1 MTPGCT
7 RGWQTT
13 RTCKYR
19 CERVDGR
26 IGCAGLFVSRGLP
39 DERTGRQASQRA
51 TLHVDVGAELS
62 ARVRAAAAAGG
73 RTPSEWTRELLQRE
87 LAQEAGSADTGH
99 SAARVEA
106 STPSSAAAPGR
117 LVLDAELAS
126 LLHQVQSQGQFRTRP
141 AALRLVLRHFIGQG
155 STPAAEPVDA
165 TPLKDGVAAL
175 MRSNHELL
183 PIGKNI
189 NQIAKSLNA
198 MQGGFRNTDTKNL
211 QVFAH
216 AVREHVEQAAG
227 S

>member
-1 MTPGCT
+1 MN
-7 RGWQTT
+7 
-13 RTCKYR
+13 
-19 CERVDGR
+19 
-26 IGCAGLFVSRGLP
+26 
-39 DERTGRQASQRA
+39 TGRQALQRA
-51 TLHVDVGAELS
+51 TLHVDVGPELS

-87 LAQEAGSADTGH
+87 LREETARESASADTGH
-99 SAARVEA
+99 QRQSGPDA
-106 STPSSAAAPGR
+106 SAAAPGR
-117 LVLDAELAS
+117 LVLDGELAS
-126 LLHQVQSQGQFRTRP
+126 LLQQVQVQGQFRTRP

-155 STPAAEPVDA
+155 STPGAESVDA

-211 QVFAH
+211 QVFAQ
-216 AVREHVEQAAG
+216 AVREHVEQAARVVA
-227 S
+227 SIRALVTPHKEKS

>member
-1 MTPGCT
+1 MN
-7 RGWQTT
+7 
-13 RTCKYR
+13 
-19 CERVDGR
+19 
-26 IGCAGLFVSRGLP
+26 
-39 DERTGRQASQRA
+39 TGRQASQRA
-51 TLHVDVGAELS
+51 TLHVDVGPELS

-87 LAQEAGSADTGH
+87 LAQEAASADTERQQQSGID
-99 SAARVEA
+99 A
-106 STPSSAAAPGR
+106 SAAAPGR

-126 LLHQVQSQGQFRTRP
+126 LLLQVQVQGQFRTRP

-155 STPAAEPVDA
+155 PTPAAESVDA

-211 QVFAH
+211 QVFAQ
-216 AVREHVEQAAG
+216 AVREHVEQAARVVATIRALVTPHKEKA
-227 S
+227 

>member
-1 MTPGCT
+1 MVCPMSA
-7 RGWQTT
+7 R
-13 RTCKYR
+13 RPP
-19 CERVDGR
+19 
-26 IGCAGLFVSRGLP
+26 SR
-39 DERTGRQASQRA
+39 RA
-51 TLHVDVGAELS
+51 RLDVDVGPELS

-87 LAQEAGSADTGH
+87 LAQEAASADTGH
-99 SAARVEA
+99 QQQSG
-106 STPSSAAAPGR
+106 PDPSAAAPGR

-126 LLHQVQSQGQFRTRP
+126 LLQQVQVQGQFRTRP
-141 AALRLVLRHFIGQG
+141 AALRLVLRHFIGQV
-155 STPAAEPVDA
+155 STPAAESVDA

-211 QVFAH
+211 QVFAQ
-216 AVREHVEQAAG
+216 AVREHVEQAARVVATIRALVTPHKEK

>member
-1 MTPGCT
+1 MN
-7 RGWQTT
+7 
-13 RTCKYR
+13 
-19 CERVDGR
+19 
-26 IGCAGLFVSRGLP
+26 
-39 DERTGRQASQRA
+39 TGRQASQRA
-51 TLHVDVGAELS
+51 TLHVDVGPELS

-87 LAQEAGSADTGH
+87 LAQEAASADTVHQQLTGPD
-99 SAARVEA
+99 A
-106 STPSSAAAPGR
+106 SAAAPGR

-126 LLHQVQSQGQFRTRP
+126 LLQQVQVQGQFRTRP

-155 STPAAEPVDA
+155 PTPAAESVDA

-211 QVFAH
+211 QAFAQ
-216 AVREHVEQAAG
+216 AVREHVEQASRVVSTIRALVTPHKEK

>member
-1 MTPGCT
+1 MN
-7 RGWQTT
+7 
-13 RTCKYR
+13 
-19 CERVDGR
+19 
-26 IGCAGLFVSRGLP
+26 
-39 DERTGRQASQRA
+39 TGRQASQRA
-51 TLHVDVGAELS
+51 TLHVDVGPELS

-87 LAQEAGSADTGH
+87 LAQATASADTGH
-99 SAARVEA
+99 QQQSG
-106 STPSSAAAPGR
+106 PDPSAAAPGR

-126 LLHQVQSQGQFRTRP
+126 LLQQVQAQGQFRTRP

-155 STPAAEPVDA
+155 STPAAESVDA

-211 QVFAH
+211 QVFAQ
-216 AVREHVEQAAG
+216 AVREHVEQAARVVA
-227 S
+227 SIRALVTPHKEKS

>member
-1 MTPGCT
+1 MN
-7 RGWQTT
+7 
-13 RTCKYR
+13 
-19 CERVDGR
+19 
-26 IGCAGLFVSRGLP
+26 
-39 DERTGRQASQRA
+39 TGRQASQRA
-51 TLHVDVGAELS
+51 TLHVDVGPDLS

-87 LAQEAGSADTGH
+87 LAQEVASADAGH
-99 SAARVEA
+99 PQQQPGPEA
-106 STPSSAAAPGR
+106 SASASAAPGR

-126 LLHQVQSQGQFRTRP
+126 LLQQVQTQGQFRTRP

-155 STPAAEPVDA
+155 PTSAAEPVDA
-165 TPLKDGVAAL
+165 APLKDGVAAL

-211 QVFAH
+211 QVFAQ
-216 AVREHVEQAAG
+216 AVRDHVEQAARVVATIRALVTPHKEK

>member
-1 MTPGCT
+1 MN
-7 RGWQTT
+7 
-13 RTCKYR
+13 
-19 CERVDGR
+19 
-26 IGCAGLFVSRGLP
+26 
-39 DERTGRQASQRA
+39 TGRQASQRA
-51 TLHVDVGAELS
+51 TLHVDVGPELS

-87 LAQEAGSADTGH
+87 LAQEAASADTGH
-99 SAARVEA
+99 QQQSGPDASAAV
-106 STPSSAAAPGR
+106 PGR

-126 LLHQVQSQGQFRTRP
+126 LLQQVQVQGQFRTRP
-141 AALRLVLRHFIGQG
+141 AALRLVLRHFIGKG
-155 STPAAEPVDA
+155 PTPAAESVDA

-189 NQIAKSLNA
+189 NQIAKSLNS

-211 QVFAH
+211 QVFAQ
-216 AVREHVEQAAG
+216 AVREHVEQAARVVATIRALVTPHKEK

>member
-1 MTPGCT
+1 MN
-7 RGWQTT
+7 
-13 RTCKYR
+13 
-19 CERVDGR
+19 
-26 IGCAGLFVSRGLP
+26 
-39 DERTGRQASQRA
+39 TGRQASQRA
-51 TLHVDVGAELS
+51 TLHVDVGPELS

-87 LAQEAGSADTGH
+87 LAQEGASADTGH
-99 SAARVEA
+99 SQTHLGPDA
-106 STPSSAAAPGR
+106 STSAGPGR

-126 LLHQVQSQGQFRTRP
+126 LLQQVQTQGQFRTRP

-155 STPAAEPVDA
+155 TTPTAELVDA

-198 MQGGFRNTDTKNL
+198 MHGGFRNTDTKNL
-211 QVFAH
+211 QVFAR
-216 AVREHVEQAAG
+216 AVRQHVEQAARVV
-227 S
+227 STIRALVTPHKEKP

>member
-1 MTPGCT
+1 MN
-7 RGWQTT
+7 
-13 RTCKYR
+13 
-19 CERVDGR
+19 
-26 IGCAGLFVSRGLP
+26 
-39 DERTGRQASQRA
+39 TGRQASQRA
-51 TLHVDVGAELS
+51 TLHVDVGPELS

-87 LAQEAGSADTGH
+87 LAQEAASAETGH
-99 SAARVEA
+99 HQQQSGSDA
-106 STPSSAAAPGR
+106 SAAAPGR

-126 LLHQVQSQGQFRTRP
+126 LLREVQAQGQFRTRP

-155 STPAAEPVDA
+155 PTPAAEPVDA

-211 QVFAH
+211 QVFAQ
-216 AVREHVEQAAG
+216 AVREHVEQAARVVA
-227 S
+227 SIRALVTPHKEKS

>member
-1 MTPGCT
+1 MN
-7 RGWQTT
+7 
-13 RTCKYR
+13 
-19 CERVDGR
+19 
-26 IGCAGLFVSRGLP
+26 
-39 DERTGRQASQRA
+39 TGRQASQRA
-51 TLHVDVGAELS
+51 TLHVDVGPELS

-87 LAQEAGSADTGH
+87 LAQEAASADTGH
-99 SAARVEA
+99 SQLHAGLEA
-106 STPSSAAAPGR
+106 SASVAPGR

-126 LLHQVQSQGQFRTRP
+126 LLQQVQVQGQFRTRP

-155 STPAAEPVDA
+155 STPAAESVDA

-211 QVFAH
+211 QVFAQ
-216 AVREHVEQAAG
+216 AVREHVEQAARVVA
-227 S
+227 SIRALVTPHKEKS

>member
-1 MTPGCT
+1 MN
-7 RGWQTT
+7 
-13 RTCKYR
+13 
-19 CERVDGR
+19 
-26 IGCAGLFVSRGLP
+26 
-39 DERTGRQASQRA
+39 TGRQASQRA
-51 TLHVDVGAELS
+51 TLHVDVGPELS

-87 LAQEAGSADTGH
+87 LAQEAALADTGH
-99 SAARVEA
+99 QQIYPGPDA
-106 STPSSAAAPGR
+106 SAAAPGR

-126 LLHQVQSQGQFRTRP
+126 LLQQVQAQGQFRTRP

-155 STPAAEPVDA
+155 PTPAAESVDA

-211 QVFAH
+211 QVFAQ
-216 AVREHVEQAAG
+216 AVREHVEQAARVVATIRALVTPHKEK

>member
-1 MTPGCT
+1 MN
-7 RGWQTT
+7 
-13 RTCKYR
+13 
-19 CERVDGR
+19 
-26 IGCAGLFVSRGLP
+26 
-39 DERTGRQASQRA
+39 TGRQASQRA
-51 TLHVDVGAELS
+51 TLHVDVGPELS

-87 LAQEAGSADTGH
+87 LAQEAESAGTGH
-99 SAARVEA
+99 QQQSGADA
-106 STPSSAAAPGR
+106 SAAAPGR

-126 LLHQVQSQGQFRTRP
+126 LLQQVQVQGQFRTRP

-155 STPAAEPVDA
+155 PTPAAESVDA

-211 QVFAH
+211 QVFAQ
-216 AVREHVEQAAG
+216 AVREHVEQAARVVATIRALVTPHKEK

>member
-1 MTPGCT
+1 MN
-7 RGWQTT
+7 
-13 RTCKYR
+13 
-19 CERVDGR
+19 
-26 IGCAGLFVSRGLP
+26 
-39 DERTGRQASQRA
+39 TGRQASQRA
-51 TLHVDVGAELS
+51 TLHVDVGPELS

-87 LAQEAGSADTGH
+87 LAQEAASADTAHQQVHPGPD
-99 SAARVEA
+99 A
-106 STPSSAAAPGR
+106 SAAAPGR
-117 LVLDAELAS
+117 LVLDAELVS
-126 LLHQVQSQGQFRTRP
+126 LLQQVQVQGQFRTRP

-155 STPAAEPVDA
+155 QTPAAESVDA

-211 QVFAH
+211 QVFAQ
-216 AVREHVEQAAG
+216 AVRDHVEQAARVVATIRALVTPHKEK

>member
-1 MTPGCT
+1 MNPG
-7 RGWQTT
+7 RP
-13 RTCKYR
+13 
-19 CERVDGR
+19 
-26 IGCAGLFVSRGLP
+26 S
-39 DERTGRQASQRA
+39 SQRT
-51 TLHVDVGAELS
+51 TLHVDVGPELS

-87 LAQEAGSADTGH
+87 LAQGNASADAGPVRPH
-99 SAARVEA
+99 PEPEA
-106 STPSSAAAPGR
+106 PAAPGR

-126 LLHQVQSQGQFRTRP
+126 LLLQVQTQGQFRTRP

-155 STPAAEPVDA
+155 AAAVVAEPVDA

-211 QVFAH
+211 QVFAQ
-216 AVREHVEQAAG
+216 AVREHVEQAARVVTAIRALVIPHK
-227 S
+227 

>member
-1 MTPGCT
+1 MN
-7 RGWQTT
+7 
-13 RTCKYR
+13 
-19 CERVDGR
+19 
-26 IGCAGLFVSRGLP
+26 
-39 DERTGRQASQRA
+39 TGRQASQRA
-51 TLHVDVGAELS
+51 TLHVDVGPELS

-87 LAQEAGSADTGH
+87 LAQEAASADTGH
-99 SAARVEA
+99 
-106 STPSSAAAPGR
+106 PSSSQGPDASASAAPGR

-126 LLHQVQSQGQFRTRP
+126 LLQQVQTQGQFRTRP

-155 STPAAEPVDA
+155 PTPAAEPVDA

-211 QVFAH
+211 QVFAQ
-216 AVREHVEQAAG
+216 AVREHVEQAARVVATIRALVTPHKEKP
-227 S
+227 

>member
-1 MTPGCT
+1 MN
-7 RGWQTT
+7 
-13 RTCKYR
+13 
-19 CERVDGR
+19 
-26 IGCAGLFVSRGLP
+26 
-39 DERTGRQASQRA
+39 TGRQASQRA
-51 TLHVDVGAELS
+51 TLHVDVGPELS

-87 LAQEAGSADTGH
+87 LAQEAASADTAHQQVHPGPD
-99 SAARVEA
+99 A
-106 STPSSAAAPGR
+106 SAAAPGR

-126 LLHQVQSQGQFRTRP
+126 LLQQVQAQGQFRTRP

-155 STPAAEPVDA
+155 QTPAAESVDA

-211 QVFAH
+211 QVFAQ
-216 AVREHVEQAAG
+216 AVRDHVEQAARVVATIRALVTPHKEK

>member
-1 MTPGCT
+1 MN
-7 RGWQTT
+7 
-13 RTCKYR
+13 
-19 CERVDGR
+19 
-26 IGCAGLFVSRGLP
+26 
-39 DERTGRQASQRA
+39 TGRQASQRA
-51 TLHVDVGAELS
+51 TLHVDVGPELS

-87 LAQEAGSADTGH
+87 LAQEAASVDTGH
-99 SAARVEA
+99 QQQSGPDA
-106 STPSSAAAPGR
+106 SAAPGR

-126 LLHQVQSQGQFRTRP
+126 LLQQVQTQGQFRTRP

-211 QVFAH
+211 QVFAQ
-216 AVREHVEQAAG
+216 AVREHVEQAARVVATIRALVTPHKEK

>member
-1 MTPGCT
+1 MN
-7 RGWQTT
+7 
-13 RTCKYR
+13 
-19 CERVDGR
+19 
-26 IGCAGLFVSRGLP
+26 
-39 DERTGRQASQRA
+39 TGRQASQRA
-51 TLHVDVGAELS
+51 TLHVDVGPELS

-87 LAQEAGSADTGH
+87 LAQEAASADTAHQQQSGPDA
-99 SAARVEA
+99 SAV
-106 STPSSAAAPGR
+106 APGR

-126 LLHQVQSQGQFRTRP
+126 LLQQVQIQGQFRTRP

-155 STPAAEPVDA
+155 STPTSEPVDA

-211 QVFAH
+211 QVFAQ
-216 AVREHVEQAAG
+216 AVREHVEQAARVVATIRALVTPHKEK